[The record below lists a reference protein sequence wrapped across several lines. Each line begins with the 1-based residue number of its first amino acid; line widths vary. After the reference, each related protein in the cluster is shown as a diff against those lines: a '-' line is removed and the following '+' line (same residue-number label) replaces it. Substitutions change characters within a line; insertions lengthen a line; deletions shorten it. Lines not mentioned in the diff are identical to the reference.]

1 MWCLNIYWLHIFCPI
16 TVRHNTYQSP
26 STGLMHYYLFLYL
39 QEVIE
44 TESDDIRIIPVPF
57 NGSAENQDQEIV
69 NTVKLASTHSRGN
82 FCIKHYPFLLHILL
96 PHLHML
102 LPHLHI
108 LLPHLHMLLPYLHIL
123 LLIYIFHYPI
133 YIFYCLIYIFYCPIY
148 ICY

>member
-1 MWCLNIYWLHIFCPI
+1 
-16 TVRHNTYQSP
+16 
-26 STGLMHYYLFLYL
+26 MHYYLFLYL

-102 LPHLHI
+102 LPYLHI
-108 LLPHLHMLLPYLHIL
+108 LVLIYILYCSITYVIAHLDIVLPHLHIVLPHLHI
-123 LLIYIFHYPI
+123 
-133 YIFYCLIYIFYCPIY
+133 
-148 ICY
+148 

>member
-1 MWCLNIYWLHIFCPI
+1 M
-16 TVRHNTYQSP
+16 RHNTYQSP

-148 ICY
+148 ICYCPIYIF